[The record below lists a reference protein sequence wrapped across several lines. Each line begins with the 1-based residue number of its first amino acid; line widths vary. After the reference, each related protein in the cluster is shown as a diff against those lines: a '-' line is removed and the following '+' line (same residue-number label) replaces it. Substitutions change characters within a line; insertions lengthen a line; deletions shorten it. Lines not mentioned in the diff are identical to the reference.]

1 MLDDSALAT
10 LRSLAGGLDPSTGAT
25 LPPDHLCQQPATV
38 RALCA
43 VLAAIDAGTLSAR
56 PRRAVAGAPK
66 AGMPWDENEDG
77 ALVEAFARG
86 ESFDAMA
93 RQHQRTKAAIEAR
106 LVRLGKIEPPPG
118 LRLRE
123 AASAAAR

>member
-1 MLDDSALAT
+1 MLDDATLAT
-10 LRSLAGGLDPSTGAT
+10 LRALAGGLDPASGAA
-25 LPPDHLCQQPATV
+25 LPPDHVCQQPATV

-43 VLAAIDAGTLSAR
+43 VLAAVDAGHTAVR

-66 AGMPWDENEDG
+66 AGMPWDENEDA
-77 ALVEAFARG
+77 ALAEAFARG
-86 ESFDAMA
+86 ESLEAIA
-93 RQHQRTKAAIEAR
+93 RQHQRTRAAIEAR

-123 AASAAAR
+123 AASPAR